1 VLLDIDEVAQGELE
15 LVHSVDEREVDRQS
29 AQIARDVVIAEVVVA
44 GRGADRDVRAER
56 RADAGLGV
64 DSDRA
69 CLGVHERERLAFVD
83 ADLQVRPRPHT
94 GVDRREQL
102 EVVRPRKQ
110 DARQNVYGEIHPR
123 RERQRSFDAAPRGD
137 NVAEFQVRDAP
148 VDMGIG
154 DVGAERA
161 RGLELQERF
170 PEAAGLERDPA
181 EVLMRLGAARI
192 GAQRARKMLRS
203 RGVVAALESSDACL
217 EGGSSDLR
225 VPVHGDCK
233 SLAYPR
239 AVLSQL
245 RVVCANP

>member
-83 ADLQVRPRPHT
+83 ADL
-94 GVDRREQL
+94 
-102 EVVRPRKQ
+102 
-110 DARQNVYGEIHPR
+110 
-123 RERQRSFDAAPRGD
+123 
-137 NVAEFQVRDAP
+137 
-148 VDMGIG
+148 MGIG

-225 VPVHGDCK
+225 VLVHGDCK
-233 SLAYPR
+233 LSVPASSPVAAPR
-239 AVLSQL
+239 RL
-245 RVVCANP
+245 REPVNRAKIGREGSCRHS